1 MVSPVKNLDREE
13 KEVYELT
20 VIATDRGNP
29 PLSSSVKLTITVD
42 DENDNDPKF
51 EKEPYSVSIPENIV
65 TNTSILTIRANDIDK
80 NDNGKVS
87 YQIVKG
93 DESDF
98 GIYDSGIIRT
108 KVSFDFEKKKYYKLV
123 VEAFDYGA
131 PKRKTKVDILINITD
146 INDNTPS
153 IESPMKIDPVNEST
167 SIGKFITIKASDKD
181 SGNNGKLK
189 FSIKEETTDKYF
201 EIDENKGEL
210 SLIKKLDREKLDS
223 HNITIIV
230 KDQGSPQPLAAEKTY
245 TLRVLDDNDN
255 PMVFTESLYEGEQ
268 PKKIICLE
276 EEFWFSSEAV
286 ILQAYHL

>member
-98 GIYDSGIIRT
+98 GIDDSGIIGT

-131 PKRKTKVDILINITD
+131 PKRKTKVDIFINITD

-167 SIGKFITIKASDKD
+167 SIGKFTTIKASDKD

-255 PMVFTESLYEGEQ
+255 PMVFTESLYKGEQ
-268 PKKIICLE
+268 PKKNICLE
-276 EEFWFSSEAV
+276 EEFWFSSETV